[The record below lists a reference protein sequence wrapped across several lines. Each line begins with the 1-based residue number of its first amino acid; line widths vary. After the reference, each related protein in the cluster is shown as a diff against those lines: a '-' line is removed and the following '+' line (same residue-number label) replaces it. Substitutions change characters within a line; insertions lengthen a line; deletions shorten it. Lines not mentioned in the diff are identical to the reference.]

1 LLARPG
7 AGPALLDTHG
17 KICAHVLDKLPPKV
31 IVYEVGPRDGLQNE
45 ARLIGTDDKVA
56 FIDALSETGLG
67 AIEITS
73 FVNPKWIPQLA
84 DAVEVSRRITRR
96 PGVAYSALVPN
107 RQGLEGAL
115 KAGMKEIAVFMSASE
130 THNKKNVNKSIAAT
144 LEAFRDTVPPAL
156 AAGLKVR
163 AYVST
168 VYGCPYE
175 GAVDPQKAVD
185 LCRELRALGCY
196 QVSLGDTI
204 GVANPRQVRDVL
216 ARVLAEV
223 PLPEVA
229 VHFHDTRGTALA
241 NILVSV
247 EMGITTVDA
256 ALGGLG
262 GCPYAPGASG
272 NVATED
278 VVYMLE
284 GMGVRT
290 GVDLDKLVQVSRF
303 ASTLVGHE
311 VPSKYY
317 RAAIGTRSRAT
328 TTSSTHTTT
337 G

>member
-1 LLARPG
+1 MCVVKFA
-7 AGPALLDTHG
+7 A
-17 KICAHVLDKLPPKV
+17 VFEQLPPDV
-31 IVYEVGPRDGLQNE
+31 TMYEVGPRDGLQNE
-45 ARLIGTDDKVA
+45 SRMVPTDDKVKL
-56 FIDALSETGLG
+56 IDALSETGLR

-84 DAVEVSRRITRR
+84 DGAEVSRRIVRK
-96 PGVAYSALVPN
+96 PGLVYSALVPN
-107 RQGLEGAL
+107 RQGLDA
-115 KAGMKEIAVFMSASE
+115 AIASGMKEVAVFMSASE
-130 THNKKNVNKSIAAT
+130 THNKKNVNKTIAQT
-144 LEAFRDTVPPAL
+144 LTAFRETVPPAI
-156 AAGLKVR
+156 AAGVRVR

-196 QVSLGDTI
+196 QISLGDTI

-216 ARVLAEV
+216 SRVIAEI
-223 PLPEVA
+223 PKPEVA

-241 NILVSV
+241 NILVAV

-290 GVDLDKLVQVSRF
+290 GVDLDRLVDCARL
-303 ASTLVGHE
+303 ASTVVGHE

-317 RAAIGTRSRAT
+317 RAAIGARSRAT
-328 TTSSTHTTT
+328 S

>member
-1 LLARPG
+1 LG
-7 AGPALLDTHG
+7 GT
-17 KICAHVLDKLPPKV
+17 VLDHLPPDV
-31 IVYEVGPRDGLQNE
+31 SLYEVGPRDGLQNE
-45 ARLIGTDDKVA
+45 SRLIPTDDKIA
-56 FIDALSETGLG
+56 LIDALSATGLG

-73 FVNPKWIPQLA
+73 FVNPRWIPQLA
-84 DAVEVSRRITRR
+84 DAAEVARRITRR
-96 PGVAYSALVPN
+96 PGVVYSALVPN
-107 RQGLEGAL
+107 RQGLDSAL
-115 KAGMKEIAVFMSASE
+115 AAGMKEIAVFMSASE
-130 THNKKNVNKSIAAT
+130 THNKKNINKTIAQT
-144 LEAFRDTVPPAL
+144 LLAFQDTVPPAL
-156 AAGLKVR
+156 AAGVKVR

-175 GAVDPQKAVD
+175 GAVDPAKALE

-216 ARVLAEV
+216 SRVLAEI
-223 PLPEVA
+223 PASEVA

-247 EMGITTVDA
+247 EMGIRTVDA

-278 VVYMLE
+278 VIYMLE

-290 GVDLDKLVQVSRF
+290 GVDVDKLMEASRL
-303 ASTLVGHE
+303 ASTLIGHE
-311 VPSKYY
+311 VPSKFY
-317 RAAIGTRSRAT
+317 RAYMGARGRAV
-328 TTSSTHTTT
+328 

>member
-1 LLARPG
+1 M
-7 AGPALLDTHG
+7 
-17 KICAHVLDKLPPKV
+17 
-31 IVYEVGPRDGLQNE
+31 YEVGPRDGLQNE
-45 ARLIGTDDKVA
+45 SRMVPTDDKVKL
-56 FIDALSETGLG
+56 IDALSETGLR

-84 DAVEVSRRITRR
+84 DGGEVSRRIVRKA
-96 PGVAYSALVPN
+96 GMIYSALVPN
-107 RQGLEGAL
+107 RQGLDA
-115 KAGMKEIAVFMSASE
+115 AIASGMKEVAVFMSASE
-130 THNKKNVNKSIAAT
+130 THNKKNVNKTIAQT
-144 LEAFRDTVPPAL
+144 LAAFRETVPPAL
-156 AAGLKVR
+156 AAGLRVR

-175 GAVDPQKAVD
+175 GAVDPAKAV
-185 LCRELRALGCY
+185 ELARALKALGCY
-196 QVSLGDTI
+196 QISLGDTI

-216 ARVLAEV
+216 SRVLAEI
-223 PLPEVA
+223 PRSEVA

-241 NILVSV
+241 NILVAV
-247 EMGITTVDA
+247 EMGVTTVDS

-278 VVYMLE
+278 VIYMLE

-290 GVDLDKLVQVSRF
+290 GVDMDKLVEASQL

-311 VPSKYY
+311 MPSKFY
-317 RAAIGTRSRAT
+317 RAYMGARGRAAA
-328 TTSSTHTTT
+328 SP